1 MNVSLAG
8 NFMKAAALVGSGRNR
23 LSILIYHQ
31 VLAQPD
37 PMRPAEVDAAAFDW
51 QMRLVSNGLR
61 VLPLAE
67 AVERLASND
76 LPARAACITFDDG
89 YADNLT
95 IATPILKRH
104 GLTATFFIATGFLD
118 GGRMWNDSII
128 ESVRAAR
135 GPMLDLSS
143 LGLGDYP
150 IATPAERTQAACSV
164 IRAIKHRQPAERAD
178 SVASVIE
185 HIGAEL
191 PDSLMMTSTM
201 VRQLRNA
208 GMSIGGHTVSHP
220 ILASTDAEAAR
231 REIAQGKEQLEA
243 IVGEPV
249 KLFAYPNGK
258 PGADYRAEHVH
269 MVRDCGFRAAVST
282 SWGTANSTSDRFQ
295 LPRFL
300 PWDKSPGMFAARLL
314 RNRFTKPT
322 YAA

>member
-1 MNVSLAG
+1 MNVSLAA
-8 NFMKAAALVGSGRNR
+8 NFMKAAGLVGSGRNR
-23 LSILIYHQ
+23 LTILIYHQ

-51 QMRLVSNGLR
+51 QMQLVSSGLR

-67 AVERLASND
+67 AVERLERND

-128 ESVRAAR
+128 ESVRAAP
-135 GPMLDLSS
+135 GPTLDLTSS
-143 LGLGDYP
+143 GLGCHSV
-150 IATPAERTQAACSV
+150 ASPAERMQAAYSV

-178 SVASVIE
+178 CVASVAG
-185 HIGAEL
+185 HIGAVL
-191 PDSLMMTSTM
+191 PDNLMMTSAM

-220 ILASTDAEAAR
+220 ILASTDVAAAR
-231 REIAQGKEQLEA
+231 REIMQGKEQLEA
-243 IVGEPV
+243 IIGEPV

-258 PGADYRAEHVH
+258 PGADYRAEHVRI
-269 MVRDCGFRAAVST
+269 VRDCGFRAAVST
-282 SWGTANSTSDRFQ
+282 SWGTANHASDPFQ

-314 RNRFTKPT
+314 KNRFTRPT
-322 YAA
+322 CAA